1 MAGHSH
7 SSNIAARKGAV
18 DKQRAKNFN
27 KLSRQ
32 IMSAVRQGGVDVE
45 SNLKLKY
52 AVEKARAANVPKDN
66 IERVIKRAAGEAGG
80 EMEEVTY
87 EGYAPGGIALMVAC
101 LTDNRHRTSPDLKHV
116 FDKCGGN
123 LGTPGSVGFLFQ
135 LRSIFVCD
143 AEEKDEDAWVER
155 ALECGADDVRCEEKL
170 VTVLAPPTEFLAV
183 KKLLEAQSVKLHS
196 AEIGYMP
203 LNLVPV
209 NDKEIAAKVLRLV
222 AGLEDLEDVQSVYA
236 NYDIPGAWIEEL
248 TPREQG

>member
-18 DKQRAKNFN
+18 DKKRAKHFN

-32 IMSAVRQGGVDVE
+32 IMSAVRQGGPDVE

-52 AVEKARAANVPKDN
+52 AVEKARAANMPKDN
-66 IERVIKRAAGEAGG
+66 VERVIKRAMGEAGG
-80 EMEEVTY
+80 QMEEVTY

-101 LTDNRHRTSPDLKHV
+101 LTDNRHRTSPDLKHL

-123 LGTPGSVGFLFQ
+123 LGGPGSVGFLFQ

-143 AEEKDEDAWVER
+143 AAERTEDAWVEL
-155 ALECGADDVRCEEKL
+155 ALECGADDVLHEGKI
-170 VTVLAPPTEFLAV
+170 VTLLAPPTEFLPV
-183 KKLLEAQSVKLHS
+183 KKRLEAQGVKLHS

-203 LNLVPV
+203 LNMVPV
-209 NDKEIAAKVLRLV
+209 ADKEIAAKVLRLV
-222 AGLEDLEDVQSVYA
+222 AELEELEDVQSVYA

-248 TPREQG
+248 SA

>member
-7 SSNIAARKGAV
+7 SANIAARKGAV
-18 DKQRAKNFN
+18 DKKRSKHFN

-32 IMSAVRQGGVDVE
+32 IMSAVRQGGPDIE

-52 AVEKARAANVPKDN
+52 AVEKARAANMPKDN
-66 IERVIKRAAGEAGG
+66 VERVIKRATGEAGG
-80 EMEEVTY
+80 QMEEATY
-87 EGYAPGGIALMVAC
+87 EGYAPGGIALIITC

-143 AEEKDEDAWVER
+143 AAGKGEDAWVEL
-155 ALECGADDVRCEEKL
+155 ALECSADDVRLEEG
-170 VTVLAPPTEFLAV
+170 LATILAAPTEFLAV
-183 KKLLEAQSVKLHS
+183 KGRLEQHGVKLHS

-203 LNLVPV
+203 LNTVALA
-209 NDKEIAAKVLRLV
+209 DKETAAKVLRLV
-222 AGLEDLEDVQSVYA
+222 AELEELDDVQNVYA

-248 TPREQG
+248 SG